1 MDRRCFWKRS
11 DLQLKQEYLHEKI
24 HRGSSAA
31 DGFSF
36 TKTSDILRERKTD
49 TMELQEKK
57 KALLA
62 RIDEITKQ
70 DLCLAFSGGVDSSLL
85 LKLVMDTSA
94 KHGTK
99 VYAVTFQTRLHP
111 PCDLETATRV
121 AKEVGAVHEVLY
133 VDELE
138 QEAIRCNPEN
148 RCYLCKHH
156 LFGKLLEF
164 AHTHGVNQVLDG
176 TNEDDLHVYRP
187 GLKAL
192 KEYGVI
198 SPLAACHVTK
208 AEVKE
213 LAAEYGVSVAH
224 RPSTPCMATR
234 LPYGAEINY
243 DLLDRIAEGEAWLHT
258 LFGAEENLRL
268 RVHGDIVRL
277 EIAPERMGE
286 VLEKREEIIEY
297 LKNLGFSYLTL
308 DLEGFRSGSMDQ
320 KIKQKEE
327 TK

>member
-1 MDRRCFWKRS
+1 M
-11 DLQLKQEYLHEKI
+11 
-24 HRGSSAA
+24 
-31 DGFSF
+31 
-36 TKTSDILRERKTD
+36 
-49 TMELQEKK
+49 
-57 KALLA
+57 
-62 RIDEITKQ
+62 
-70 DLCLAFSGGVDSSLL
+70 
-85 LKLVMDTSA
+85 
-94 KHGTK
+94 
-99 VYAVTFQTRLHP
+99 
-111 PCDLETATRV
+111 
-121 AKEVGAVHEVLY
+121 
-133 VDELE
+133 
-138 QEAIRCNPEN
+138 
-148 RCYLCKHH
+148 
-156 LFGKLLEF
+156 
-164 AHTHGVNQVLDG
+164 NQVLDG

-198 SPLAACHVTK
+198 SPLAACYVTK

-213 LAAEYGVSVAH
+213 LAAEYGVSVAY

-258 LFGAEENLRL
+258 MFGAEENIRL

-286 VLEKREEIIEY
+286 VLEKREEITEY

>member
-1 MDRRCFWKRS
+1 MDWRCFWKRS
-11 DLQLKQEYLHEKI
+11 NLQLKQEYLHEKI

-36 TKTSDILRERKTD
+36 TKTSDTLRERKTD

-85 LKLVMDTSA
+85 LKLVMDASA

-164 AHTHGVNQVLDG
+164 AHAHGVNQVLDG

-192 KEYGVI
+192 KEYGAI
-198 SPLAACHVTK
+198 SPLAACYVTK

-213 LAAEYGVSVAH
+213 LAAEYGVSVAY

-258 LFGAEENLRL
+258 MFGAEENIRL

-286 VLEKREEIIEY
+286 VLEKREEITEY